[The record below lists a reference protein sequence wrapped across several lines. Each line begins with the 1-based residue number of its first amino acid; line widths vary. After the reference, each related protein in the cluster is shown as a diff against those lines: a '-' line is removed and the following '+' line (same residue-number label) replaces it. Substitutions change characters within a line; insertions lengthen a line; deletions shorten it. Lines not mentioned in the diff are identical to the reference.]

1 MPHIFVYGSLLFPEL
16 VTALTGNSFIYSPA
30 ILYGFK
36 RFRVKGCDFPAIIE
50 ETRSKTEG
58 LLIENVDEKSMEIL
72 SFFEGDEYR
81 EEKVTIFISDKEIT
95 AITFIWGA
103 DKSLLVN
110 RDWDANEFK
119 NKSLDYYLDK
129 VVPETLVAFRSQHS

>member
-16 VTALTGNSFIYSPA
+16 LTALTGNSFIYSPA